1 MQLRNPVLFLAEST
15 DLTVNAEEAVEK
27 ISTFNKILETKG
39 PEVLSFAIRVL
50 LVLVFFYIGHR
61 LIGWVR
67 KIVRGSMERGNIDTG
82 ACQFVDSLLKF
93 GLHILLVLYLANEL
107 GIESTSTAAI
117 IASGGMA
124 VSLALQGSLSNLA
137 GGMLILL
144 LKPFVV
150 GD

>member
-67 KIVRGSMERGNIDTG
+67 KIVREIGR
-82 ACQFVDSLLKF
+82 AHV
-93 GLHILLVLYLANEL
+93 
-107 GIESTSTAAI
+107 
-117 IASGGMA
+117 
-124 VSLALQGSLSNLA
+124 
-137 GGMLILL
+137 
-144 LKPFVV
+144 
-150 GD
+150 